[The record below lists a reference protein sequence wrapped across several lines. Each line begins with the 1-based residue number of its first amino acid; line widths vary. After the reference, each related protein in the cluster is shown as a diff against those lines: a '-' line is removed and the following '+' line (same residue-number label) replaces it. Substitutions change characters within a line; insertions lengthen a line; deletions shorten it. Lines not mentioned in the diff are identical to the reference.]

1 MRKNRAMIHPKTL
14 QQRLMLFLMLPVTVL
29 LIAMGTVGFIYARDS
44 ILEQWREAGFLKL
57 QRAAHNVDMRLEQ
70 PKEWMKMFLQ
80 TGGKADVR
88 AVQEMLLE
96 RIESTEGVAW
106 VRLDWRRDEDAAT
119 PPMLRMTPRRHDAG
133 GAETARMMNMPRR
146 FHQGRIAE
154 VTSPHYDVSVD
165 GRTVSIISNLNDA
178 EGRTIGTLTA
188 AVRFDY
194 LVDAV
199 STSDLWES
207 YRAYIVDGDGHVLA
221 GNTETR
227 PRRLGDNGDE
237 LGKTALAEMAE
248 HAAGAVMGEGHPP
261 EEIIGF
267 FRLHE
272 APWFLVISAPGREVL
287 ASIVRFRGYY
297 LLGAAFFILVTLLLI
312 RWVAGRTVVAI
323 KAVSEAAREIAE
335 GRLDHHLPV
344 KSRDEVGELVAS
356 FNTMTRQ
363 LEERLRL
370 KNSLNLAMEVQQN
383 LLPSES
389 LIVEGLDIAGTSRY
403 CDETGGD
410 YYDFIGLPELGQE
423 PIGVAVG
430 DVSGHGVAAALLM
443 TSVRAFIRSRAIHAR
458 SLSRMI
464 GDVNRLLCMDTTLS
478 GSFMTLFFLLM
489 DVAGCEIRW
498 VRAGHEPAIAYAPA
512 SDAFIELKGPGM
524 ALGVD
529 PESRYEEAECSTLRP
544 GEIILLATDGLWE
557 TENGDGEPFGRDRVR
572 ALLRQH
578 HRSSSEEIIGA
589 ILDAH
594 ERFRGDVPQTDDVTL
609 VVVKRR

>member
-1 MRKNRAMIHPKTL
+1 MIHPKTL
-14 QQRLMLFLMLPVTVL
+14 QQRLMLFLMLPVTML
-29 LIAMGTVGFIYARDS
+29 LIAMGTAGFIYARDS

-57 QRAAHNVDMRLEQ
+57 QRAAHNVDMRLQQ

-88 AVQEMLLE
+88 AVREMLLE

-119 PPMLRMTPRRHDAG
+119 PPMLRMTPRHHDAG
-133 GAETARMMNMPRR
+133 GGETARMMSMPRH

-154 VTSPHYDVSVD
+154 VTSPRYDVSVD

-199 STSDLWES
+199 STSDLWER
-207 YRAYIVDGDGHVLA
+207 YRAYLVDGDGHVLA

-227 PRRLGDNGDE
+227 PRRLGESGDE
-237 LGKTALAEMAE
+237 LGKAALAEMAE
-248 HAAGAVMGEGHPP
+248 HAAGAVMGEGKPP

-287 ASIVRFRGYY
+287 APIVRFRDYY
-297 LLGAAFFILVTLLLI
+297 LVGAAFFILVTLLLI
-312 RWVAGRTVVAI
+312 RWVAGRTVVAV
-323 KAVSEAAREIAE
+323 KSVSEAAREIAE
-335 GRLDHHLPV
+335 GRLDHHLSV

-383 LLPSES
+383 LLPSEP
-389 LIVEGLDIAGTSRY
+389 LIIEGIDIAGTSRY

-410 YYDFIGLPELGQE
+410 YYDFISLPEMG
-423 PIGVAVG
+423 PGRIGVRSEERGGGGCVG
-430 DVSGHGVAAALLM
+430 PRRGRG
-443 TSVRAFIRSRAIHAR
+443 
-458 SLSRMI
+458 
-464 GDVNRLLCMDTTLS
+464 
-478 GSFMTLFFLLM
+478 
-489 DVAGCEIRW
+489 
-498 VRAGHEPAIAYAPA
+498 PA
-512 SDAFIELKGPGM
+512 D
-524 ALGVD
+524 D
-529 PESRYEEAECSTLRP
+529 LRP
-544 GEIILLATDGLWE
+544 GVHPEPDHSRPVPVPNDRGRQPAALHGHHPERQLHDPVFPPDGCRRPGNPMDPGGPRTGHRLRA
-557 TENGDGEPFGRDRVR
+557 GDGRLHRTRRTRHGPGRRSREPLRGSGMLDVGAGGDHPAGHRRAVGNGKRRRRALWAGSGQGPPAATPPIFFGRD
-572 ALLRQH
+572 
-578 HRSSSEEIIGA
+578 HRSHPGC
-589 ILDAH
+589 
-594 ERFRGDVPQTDDVTL
+594 P
-609 VVVKRR
+609 